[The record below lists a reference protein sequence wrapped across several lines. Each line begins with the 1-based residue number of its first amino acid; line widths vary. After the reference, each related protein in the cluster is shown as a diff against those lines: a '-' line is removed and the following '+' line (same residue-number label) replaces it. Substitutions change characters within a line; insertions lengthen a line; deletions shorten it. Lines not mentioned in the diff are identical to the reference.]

1 MTNMTVEQMTKI
13 VYDAI
18 DDKLG
23 QDISIINIGK
33 VSSLCDYFVIAT
45 AGSTRQVKAIA
56 DNVQD
61 ALTEYGIEPRSKEG
75 YQTQNWILLDY
86 GDVMV
91 HVFDEENRGFYNLEK
106 LWKDAPYVAAI
117 APPIAAVIWSYP
129 GAISVT
135 SGPST

>member
-45 AGSTRQVKAIA
+45 ASSSRQVKAIA

-61 ALTEYGIEPRSKEG
+61 ALTEHGIEPKSKEG
-75 YQTQNWILLDY
+75 YDTQTWILLDY
-86 GDVMV
+86 GDIMV
-91 HVFDEENRGFYNLEK
+91 HVFNEETRGFYNLEK
-106 LWKDAPYVAAI
+106 LWKDAPYVDVDTLA
-117 APPIAAVIWSYP
+117 
-129 GAISVT
+129 
-135 SGPST
+135 

>member
-91 HVFDEENRGFYNLEK
+91 HVFDEENRLFYDLER
-106 LWKDAPYVAAI
+106 
-117 APPIAAVIWSYP
+117 IWRD
-129 GAISVT
+129 GKEVDVEEFLK
-135 SGPST
+135 

>member
-1 MTNMTVEQMTKI
+1 MTNMTVEQMAKI

-61 ALTEYGIEPRSKEG
+61 ELTKHGIEPRSKEG
-75 YQTQNWILLDY
+75 YEAQTWVLLDY
-86 GDVMV
+86 GDIMV
-91 HVFDEENRGFYNLEK
+91 HIFDEENRGFYNLEK
-106 LWKDAPYVAAI
+106 LWKDAPYVD
-117 APPIAAVIWSYP
+117 VDTL
-129 GAISVT
+129 V
-135 SGPST
+135 

>member
-45 AGSTRQVKAIA
+45 ASSSRQVKAIA

-61 ALTEYGIEPRSKEG
+61 ALTEHGIEPRSKEG
-75 YQTQNWILLDY
+75 YDTQTWILLDY
-86 GDVMV
+86 GDIMV
-91 HVFDEENRGFYNLEK
+91 HVFNEETRGFYNLEK
-106 LWKDAPYVAAI
+106 LWKDAPYVDVDTLA
-117 APPIAAVIWSYP
+117 
-129 GAISVT
+129 
-135 SGPST
+135 